1 MLAKSKHR
9 NLLILLLIWLAGVAI
24 DRLWFACDRSVPDW
38 DRAEYLTSS
47 LNYWR
52 SLQQPQWFSGDWW
65 VDFWQLSTKAPPLA
79 QIAAAIT
86 QLIFGTGY
94 DRATLVNSFFS
105 AILLISIYG
114 LGIQLFSAEIGL
126 WAAGI
131 CQLIPGLYQLRLD
144 FLLDY
149 PLTSVVTL
157 CFWCLTVWKAKGKR
171 QEVRGKKNGSQKLS
185 YYSLLTTTQLMSWRF
200 PPRPLLHYSLYSWL
214 WAIAFGI
221 SLGMALLVKQ
231 TAIFFLFAPIVWA
244 GVEVI
249 CQRRIARI
257 CQFAIALLLSVAV
270 FAPWYRT
277 NWLLILTGG
286 KRATID
292 SAIAEGDP
300 ALNTLDAWTYYGKL
314 FPSHISWVLLLVPI
328 VGLLLYVGD
337 RRQKTRDRSK
347 EQGAGSREQGTGRA
361 GELGRRKTQLP
372 ITNYQLPIANSKS
385 KIQNLKFTG
394 SLIWVAV
401 FLIGA
406 YLLCSLNINKDNR
419 YVVPYLP
426 VVTLLLA
433 YGMTCWRGRWGQQIR
448 WATVGLALFAMV
460 LNLFP
465 IGGVLGSRIASN
477 LSPHGDRYAYMGSEF
492 PHKQVIEEI
501 IQTAPYL
508 RSNLGVLPSTLE
520 VNQHSFNYFGA
531 LRNFQVYGRQVGTR
545 RQQIVQDGRSLDWFL
560 TKTGEQGSVP
570 DAQTEMVQYVEQS
583 PDFNLQKT
591 WTLPDRSIL
600 KLYHRR
606 VPQVTVEVGSQESQ
620 VGQGGQGSNY
630 QLPITNYQLPITN
643 YQLPTTNYQLPITNL
658 PITDYQLPPTLRQVI
673 VPPVAPPG
681 KPIPVTYEWSG
692 NWEQFPSG
700 IVLLTWKNQDSSK
713 KGDRWIHDR
722 AIGMGNLI
730 HISTSMYGRTAVR
743 PHPTHY
749 SVTENLAMMPPA
761 NASAGIYTLEAT
773 YLNRNTGKTYPIAVP
788 PVTLKIDPT
797 ATATSAPELDLITQ
811 ERLLAATLPQGIKAL
826 ERVFAEVGRIHQ
838 YDPIQDYLVQA
849 ELALEYRLKQEPQ
862 NLDWAYALTLT
873 QILQQK
879 VAGAIAALERV
890 TQLDSQNP
898 YAYAYLTFVHLYNW
912 NGAAAQTA
920 LKPALAKAPSIP
932 ELHALH
938 GIAALMQGNFIQ
950 AWQDYS
956 TFRRREQEVGSK

>member
-1 MLAKSKHR
+1 VLAKSKHR
-9 NLLILLLIWLAGVAI
+9 NLLILLSIWLAGVAI

-65 VDFWQLSTKAPPLA
+65 VDFWQLSTKAPPLT
-79 QIAAAIT
+79 QIAAAVT

-105 AILLISIYG
+105 AILLTSVYG
-114 LGIQLFSAEIGL
+114 LGIQLFSAEVGL
-126 WAAGI
+126 WAAGL

-149 PLTSVVTL
+149 PLTAVVAL
-157 CFWCLTVWKAKGKR
+157 CFCCLTVWRK
-171 QEVRGKKNGSQKLS
+171 SQKLKVKS
-185 YYSLLTTTQLMSWRF
+185 QNF
-200 PPRPLLHYSLYSWL
+200 PIFSQSVRSWL

-231 TAIFFLFAPIVWA
+231 TALFFLFAPIVWA

-249 CQRRIARI
+249 CQRNIKRI
-257 CQFAIALLLSVAV
+257 CQFAIALLFSVAV

-292 SAIAEGDP
+292 SALAEGDP
-300 ALNTLDAWTYYGKL
+300 ALNTLDAWTYYWKL
-314 FPSHISWVLLLVPI
+314 LPSHISWVLLLVPI
-328 VGLLLYVGD
+328 VGLLLFKS
-337 RRQKTRDRSK
+337 QKLK
-347 EQGAGSREQGTGRA
+347 V
-361 GELGRRKTQLP
+361 
-372 ITNYQLPIANSKS
+372 KS
-385 KIQNLKFTG
+385 QNKNDFPTPD

-406 YLLCSLNINKDNR
+406 YFLCSLNINKDSR

-433 YGMTCWRGRWGQQIR
+433 YGMTRWRGRWGQQIR
-448 WATVGLALFAMV
+448 WATVGLAMFAMV

-465 IGGVLGSRIASN
+465 IGGVLGSRVVSIV
-477 LSPHGDRYAYMGSEF
+477 SPHSNRHAYMGAEF
-492 PHKQVIEEI
+492 PHEQVIEEI

-508 RSNLGVLPSTLE
+508 KSNLGVLPSTLE
-520 VNQHSFNYFGA
+520 VNQHNLNYFGA

-570 DAQTEMVQYVEQS
+570 NAQTQMVQYVEQS

-600 KLYHRR
+600 RLYHRR
-606 VPQVTVEVGSQESQ
+606 VPQVEVEQEQFTIHNSQFTIQS
-620 VGQGGQGSNY
+620 
-630 QLPITNYQLPITN
+630 
-643 YQLPTTNYQLPITNL
+643 TTS
-658 PITDYQLPPTLRQVI
+658 LPPTLKQVI
-673 VPPVAPPG
+673 VPPSAPPG
-681 KPIPVTYEWSG
+681 KPIPVTYEWLG
-692 NWEQFPSG
+692 TWEQFQSG
-700 IVLLTWKNQDSSK
+700 IVLMTWKNRDSNTPS
-713 KGDRWIHDR
+713 DRWIHDR

-730 HISTSMYGRTAVR
+730 HIPTPVR
-743 PHPTHY
+743 AGFERGSIALTEDLSLNPPLRLPTLY
-749 SVTENLAMMPPA
+749 SVTENLAMMPPT

-773 YLNRNTGKTYPIAVP
+773 YLNRNTGETYSIAVP
-788 PVTLKIDPT
+788 SVTLKIDPT
-797 ATATSAPELDLITQ
+797 ATATPAPELDLITQ

-838 YDPIQDYLVQA
+838 YDPTQNYLGQA
-849 ELALEYRLKQEPQ
+849 QQALEYRLQQEPQ
-862 NLDWAYALTLT
+862 NLDWAYALSLT

-898 YAYAYLTFVHLYNW
+898 YAYAYLAFVHLYNW

-920 LKPALAKAPSIP
+920 LKPALAIDPNIP
-932 ELHALH
+932 ELHVLH
-938 GIAALMQGNFIQ
+938 GVAALMQGNFIQ

-956 TFRRREQEVGSK
+956 TFRKSEQLSGSR